1 LGFAE
6 DGWSFSNDDADPPPS
21 AKDDNKEGK
30 GALQLGKGGGGDAG
44 FSTALLTK
52 REQLRSK

>member
-1 LGFAE
+1 MFILLTF
-6 DGWSFSNDDADPPPS
+6 NDAADPAPS

-44 FSTALLTK
+44 FSAALLTK
-52 REQLRSK
+52 A